1 MTVAP
6 PDVTM
11 TRPVDAGGPLG
22 WRSLHETVTS
32 RLRDLIVEGQLQE
45 GSRIIERELC
55 DQLQVSR
62 TPLREAFK
70 VLAAE
75 GLVEILPNRGAVVS
89 RLGLREARA
98 MLAVIARLEAFAGEL
113 ACVNATDGELATL
126 QVMHERMMA
135 HYRRRERLEYFH
147 LNQDIHLEIVR
158 LAGNDILRAMHARLH
173 ARMKRSRFRG
183 NDIPENWARAVADH
197 EELIAALLRR
207 DAPATNA
214 VLQRHLDESWIRLA
228 NSLGIDPKTLAP
240 LATEQSR

>member
-1 MTVAP
+1 MTSAP
-6 PDVTM
+6 SKM
-11 TRPVDAGGPLG
+11 TLPRIVDAGGPLG
-22 WRSLHETVTS
+22 WRSLHEAVTS
-32 RLRDLIVEGQLQE
+32 RLRDLIVEGQLPE
-45 GSRIIERELC
+45 GSRIIERELI
-55 DQLQVSR
+55 DQLRVSR

-89 RLGLREARA
+89 QLGPREARA

-113 ACVNATDGELATL
+113 ACLHATDEELAAL
-126 QVMHERMMA
+126 SAMHDRMMA

-147 LNQDIHLEIVR
+147 LNQDIHVEIVR
-158 LAGNDILRAMHARLH
+158 LAGNDILKAMHARLH

-183 NDIPENWARAVADH
+183 NDIAENWARAVTDH

-207 DAPATNA
+207 DAPAANG

-228 NSLGIDPKTLAP
+228 SSLKIDSETLTP
-240 LATEQSR
+240 LTSEHH